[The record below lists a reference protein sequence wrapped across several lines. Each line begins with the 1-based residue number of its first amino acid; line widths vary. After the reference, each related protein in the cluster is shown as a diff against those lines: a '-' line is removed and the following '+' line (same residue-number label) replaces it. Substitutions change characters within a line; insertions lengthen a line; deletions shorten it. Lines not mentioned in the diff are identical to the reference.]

1 MDELEQ
7 SILASMTTPLLA
19 VHGSGRIHYLN
30 PAAEDFFRLPPGSP
44 TRFSLA
50 QVFGEGSP
58 LWVQVCR
65 AIAEQKSVTI
75 DSFRYEPGRGQ
86 APLVL
91 RVRIDPVSRAPA
103 DTALVLFWDQTH
115 LEHLE
120 SSAYEQR
127 VMGAIST
134 IVKRLAHEIHNP
146 LSGIKGA
153 TQLLERRVR
162 DAPDLAEYAAVILKE
177 LDRMERL
184 VKSLLLQGSEP
195 PLNKTHFNLHE
206 LLDTVIWFQNNAAT
220 GVNFARDYDPSL
232 PELHGDRD
240 RLHQVFLNLIR
251 NAAQASPPGGTV
263 TLRTRVVGPWQE
275 RLELRDPT
283 RTYFQIEIED
293 QGSGVAPEHVER
305 LFTPFFTTKSGGT
318 GLGLSLS
325 YQIVRSHQGQL
336 RYRDAPPGGA
346 VFDVTLPME

>member
-1 MDELEQ
+1 MDELERA
-7 SILASMTTPLLA
+7 ILSSMTTPLLA
-19 VHGSGRIHYLN
+19 VQGSGRIRYVN

-44 TRFSLA
+44 ARIGLA
-50 QVFGEGSP
+50 QVFGEGST
-58 LWVQVCR
+58 LWVQVRR

-75 DSFRYEPGRGQ
+75 DSFRYDPGRGQ

-91 RVRIDPVSRAPA
+91 RVQIDPVSLAPG

-120 SSAYEQR
+120 STTHEQR
-127 VMGAIST
+127 VMGAIGT
-134 IVKRLAHEIHNP
+134 IIKRLAHEVHNP

-153 TQLLERRVR
+153 TQLLERQVR
-162 DAPDLAEYAAVILKE
+162 NAPDLAECAAVILKE

-195 PLNKTHFNLHE
+195 PLSKTLFNLHE

-220 GVNFARDYDPSL
+220 GVDFARDFDPSL

-275 RLELRDPT
+275 RPELRDPT

-293 QGSGVAPEHVER
+293 QGRGVAQEHIER

-325 YQIVRSHQGQL
+325 YQIVRSHQGHL
-336 RYRDAPPGGA
+336 RYRDAAAGGA
-346 VFDVTLPME
+346 VFVVTLPMA